1 MSKKIR
7 NLDSNGLSRF
17 VKDVKPR
24 RNYWGNLNEDDTF
37 DENDNAFEPEDYDY
51 SDYDE
56 EDDHDSFYSK
66 LY

>member
-7 NLDSNGLSRF
+7 NLDLNGLSRF

-37 DENDNAFEPEDYDY
+37 DENDNVFEPEDYDY